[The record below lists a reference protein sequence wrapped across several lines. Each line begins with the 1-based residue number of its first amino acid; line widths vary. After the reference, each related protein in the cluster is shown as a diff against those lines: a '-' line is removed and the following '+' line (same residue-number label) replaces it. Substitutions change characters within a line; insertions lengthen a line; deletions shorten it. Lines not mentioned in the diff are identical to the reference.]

1 MPFLSYFNFL
11 TITPLLLQARP
22 LLHQALETKDF
33 GDLVDPRL
41 EKNFVVE
48 EMFRMIEAAAACVR
62 HLASKRPKMSQIV
75 RALDSLEDS
84 NNGMKPGQSGKF
96 DSREYSAQ
104 IRMFQRMAFGSQDN
118 TSEFSNTSQ

>member
-11 TITPLLLQARP
+11 TITPLLLQARS
-22 LLHQALETKDF
+22 LLHQALETEDF

-48 EMFRMIEAAAACVR
+48 EMFRMIEAVAACVC

-75 RALDSLEDS
+75 RALDSLEDL

-96 DSREYSAQ
+96 DSREHSAQ
-104 IRMFQRMAFGSQDN
+104 IRMFQIMAFGSQDN
-118 TSEFSNTSQ
+118 SSEFSNTSQ